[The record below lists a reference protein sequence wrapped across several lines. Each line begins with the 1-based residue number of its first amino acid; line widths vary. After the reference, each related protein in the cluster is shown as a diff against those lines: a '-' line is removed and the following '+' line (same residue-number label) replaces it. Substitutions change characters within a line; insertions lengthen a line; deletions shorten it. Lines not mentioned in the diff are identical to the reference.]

1 MNSVNHKIT
10 WGVQECVLAV
20 RIASI
25 CLILIPAVFLVLS
38 CRPHMTVEQI
48 DQLIATEAPRGSSKS
63 QVNAFL
69 NSHKIEHSVYLD
81 DPETSSDFRY
91 YLPDSKKP
99 LIKGYVTAIIRNV
112 HTGRW
117 EVFTRRNL
125 QMHFYFDERG
135 NLVEYTLNEIGT
147 KS

>member
-1 MNSVNHKIT
+1 
-10 WGVQECVLAV
+10 
-20 RIASI
+20 
-25 CLILIPAVFLVLS
+25 
-38 CRPHMTVEQI
+38 MTVEQI
-48 DQLIATEAPRGSSKS
+48 DQLIAAEAPRGSSKS
-63 QVNAFL
+63 QVIAFL
-69 NSHKIEHSVYLD
+69 DSHKIEHSVYLG

-91 YLPDSKKP
+91 YVPDSKKL

-117 EVFTRRNL
+117 EVFTRRSL

-135 NLVEYTLNEIGT
+135 NLVEYTLKEIGT